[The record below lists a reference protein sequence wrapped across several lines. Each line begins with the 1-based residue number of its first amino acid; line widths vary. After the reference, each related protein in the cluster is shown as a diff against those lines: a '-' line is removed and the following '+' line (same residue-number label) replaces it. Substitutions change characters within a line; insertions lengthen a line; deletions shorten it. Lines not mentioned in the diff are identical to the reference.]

1 MGNTKDDPIGRG
13 ARADGAPYRTG
24 GMRAILKSKG
34 RCVLTSG
41 LALTIGSGVLALCTG
56 PAAAAAA
63 ASSAP
68 GVTAT
73 SITVGSISDISA
85 PIAGLFEGAKVG
97 TQAYFAMINS
107 EGGVSGRKLVINGMD
122 SAFSSGTV
130 TNEAKSIAAN
140 DFAFV
145 GGFSLLDG
153 AEQPAID
160 AGKVPVIT
168 QVLSPNL
175 YTDPNLYAAI
185 PLVTGGEATGPF
197 KWLKSKYPQDIK
209 AVGVIGSNSAA
220 TAVTAEH
227 TFHNVTD
234 SLGYKW
240 VYDRDA
246 SFTETSFLPDMI
258 KMKNAGVKLL
268 FEPAQQGA
276 YISTMA
282 QEDKQEGLNALLFTG
297 ANSYEAGFDPGSA
310 GNGTLVSTDT
320 ALYMGQDAKVVPAVA
335 TFDKWAKKVD
345 PQTQLDLYT
354 LYGWINAGAL
364 RPGAQGGRRRPD
376 PGQPRGAAGQD
387 HLLRRR
393 RLDLDPGSGSE
404 DPRAVLDRGP
414 VRQRDL
420 EAHPAR
426 PQVGLRLQSRR
437 LLPEQLQR
445 HLPLGRGSRRHSPWS
460 KE

>member
-1 MGNTKDDPIGRG
+1 M
-13 ARADGAPYRTG
+13 
-24 GMRAILKSKG
+24 LKSKS

-41 LALTIGSGVLALCTG
+41 LALTIGAGAFALGSGTAT
-56 PAAAAAA
+56 AAA
-63 ASSAP
+63 ASSTTP

-107 EGGVSGRKLVINGMD
+107 EGGVNGRKLIIDGMD

-130 TNEAKSIAAN
+130 ANDAKSIATN

-160 AGKVPVIT
+160 AGKVPLVT

-175 YTDPNLYAAI
+175 YTDPNLYSAI
-185 PLVTGGEATGPF
+185 PLVVGGETTGPF

-220 TAVTAEH
+220 TAITAEH
-227 TFHNVTD
+227 TFHNLTD

-268 FEPAQQGA
+268 FEPSQQGA

-282 QEDKQEGLNALLFTG
+282 QENKQEGLNALLVSGGNT
-297 ANSYEAGFDPGSA
+297 YEAGFDPGSA
-310 GNGTLVSTDT
+310 GNGTLVSTPT

-354 LYGWINAGAL
+354 LYGWINAELFVQALKGAGADPTRASL
-364 RPGAQGGRRRPD
+364 EAQLDKVTSYNAGGLISPQNPAQKIPGQCWIVAQYENGTWKRIPPD
-376 PGQPRGAAGQD
+376 PKAGFVCN
-387 HLLRRR
+387 
-393 RLDLDPGSGSE
+393 PGGFYPSSYKGI
-404 DPRAVLDRGP
+404 
-414 VRQRDL
+414 
-420 EAHPAR
+420 
-426 PQVGLRLQSRR
+426 SR
-437 LLPEQLQR
+437 
-445 HLPLGRGSRRHSPWS
+445 
-460 KE
+460 

>member
-1 MGNTKDDPIGRG
+1 MGVQPVFAPARRGLGWTECGRSRCPDSRSALGTG
-13 ARADGAPYRTG
+13 A
-24 GMRAILKSKG
+24 
-34 RCVLTSG
+34 
-41 LALTIGSGVLALCTG
+41 LALGAG
-56 PAAAAAA
+56 PAAAATTTTAA
-63 ASSAP
+63 TTTP
-68 GVTAT
+68 GVTAN

-97 TQAYFAMINS
+97 TEAYFAMINS
-107 EGGVSGRKLVINGMD
+107 QGGVNGRKLELNGMD

-130 TNEAKSIAAN
+130 ANESKNIAAN

-153 AEQPAID
+153 AEQSAID
-160 AGKVPVIT
+160 AGKVPVVT
-168 QVLSPNL
+168 QVLDPKL

-185 PLVTGGEATGPF
+185 PLVTGGETDGSVQVAQG
-197 KWLKSKYPQDIK
+197 KYPQDVK

-227 TFHNVTD
+227 TFHNLTN

-240 VYDRDA
+240 VYDRGA

-268 FEPAQQGA
+268 FEPTQQGA

-282 QEDKQEGLNALLFTG
+282 QEDKQEGLNALLFSG
-297 ANSYEAGFDPGSA
+297 ANSYEAGFNPGSA
-310 GNGTLVSTDT
+310 GNGTLISTVT
-320 ALYMGQDAKVVPAVA
+320 ALYMGEDAKVVPAVA

-354 LYGWINAGAL
+354 LYGWISAQLFVQALEGAGS
-364 RPGAQGGRRRPD
+364 RPD
-376 PGQPRGAAGQD
+376 PGRPRGPAGQD
-387 HLLRRR
+387 HVLQRRR
-393 RLDLDPGSGSE
+393 VDLDPEPRPE

-414 VRQRDL
+414 VRRRPPGS
-420 EAHPAR
+420 ASRPTPRRASSAARAASTRAATRASRAR
-426 PQVGLRLQSRR
+426 PRPATLRRGRR
-437 LLPEQLQR
+437 ND
-445 HLPLGRGSRRHSPWS
+445 
-460 KE
+460 